1 MNIEYALH
9 DIESNDKSIKKEIE
23 LALEYPIKQISVLP
37 QHIKTVK
44 KIVPKHIN
52 LSSIIDFPFGISS
65 EQIRMDMIQF
75 ASDEG
80 VDTVEI
86 IAPNRMMCNRNYT
99 SIRSEITRQF
109 DLCVK
114 NMIDVAYVLE
124 YRRFTFTAIARV
136 AKILTDFTINKCYAS
151 SGNKLDNI
159 HDHLIAIAMLKKEV
173 PDISIPFNGNLW
185 LKEQVD
191 LLYESDVKIA
201 RVRTLNALDL
211 FFNKIA

>member
-80 VDTVEI
+80 VDTEEI

-99 SIRSEITRQF
+99 SIRSEITKQF
-109 DLCVK
+109 DLCV
-114 NMIDVAYVLE
+114 
-124 YRRFTFTAIARV
+124 
-136 AKILTDFTINKCYAS
+136 
-151 SGNKLDNI
+151 
-159 HDHLIAIAMLKKEV
+159 
-173 PDISIPFNGNLW
+173 
-185 LKEQVD
+185 
-191 LLYESDVKIA
+191 
-201 RVRTLNALDL
+201 
-211 FFNKIA
+211 